1 MTQLATGNAT
11 PMVQRMTAMASISLF
26 SAHAERVE
34 LCVFDEQGCELR
46 YDLPGRS
53 GDVWHGYLANAR
65 PGLRYGY
72 RVHGPWQPQQGHR
85 FNPAKLLL
93 DPCARRVDGELKITR
108 CCTVG

>member
-11 PMVQRMTAMASISLF
+11 PHGATYDGHGVNFTLF

-72 RVHGPWQPQQGHR
+72 RVHGPWQPQQAIGLIQ
-85 FNPAKLLL
+85 PS
-93 DPCARRVDGELKITR
+93 
-108 CCTVG
+108 CCLTLAPVGWMAS